1 MLMAMMKQS
10 PALFMR
16 WFRIF
21 GIAIL
26 LLLPLGAEAASKAP
40 NFSLPTSHGKKLR
53 LSDYRGRVVYLDFW
67 ASWCA
72 PCQESFP
79 WMRKMQSR
87 YRKKGLRVITINLDK
102 DKKQAREFLRRH
114 RINFPVAYDPKGR
127 IATRY
132 GVRAMPSSYLIDRRG
147 RIVMV
152 HLGFRESDTAK
163 LEARIKRQLK
173 KR

>member
-1 MLMAMMKQS
+1 MLITMRKQS
-10 PALFMR
+10 LSLYTR
-16 WFRIF
+16 WFRIL
-21 GIAIL
+21 AISTL
-26 LLLPLGAEAASKAP
+26 LLLPLGASAANKAP
-40 NFSLPTSHGKKLR
+40 NFSLPDAHGKKVR
-53 LSDYRGRVVYLDFW
+53 LSDYRGKVVYLDFW
-67 ASWCA
+67 ASWCS
-72 PCQESFP
+72 PCQASFP

-87 YRKKGLRVITINLDK
+87 YHKQGFRVITINLDK
-102 DKKQAREFLRRH
+102 DKQQARDFLRRH

-132 GVRAMPSSYLIDRRG
+132 GVKAMPSSYLIDRQG